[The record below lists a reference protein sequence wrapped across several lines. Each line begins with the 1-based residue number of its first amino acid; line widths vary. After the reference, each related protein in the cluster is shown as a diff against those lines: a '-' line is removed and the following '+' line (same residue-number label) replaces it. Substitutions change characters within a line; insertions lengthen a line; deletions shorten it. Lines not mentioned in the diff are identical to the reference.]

1 VTGSAD
7 PATADT
13 TEAMSTTGPV
23 IRTLDELGDMDELLR
38 VADRIWGTEPGAFVS
53 SSFLMALVHAG
64 GYVAGAFVDD
74 EMVGVSFGM
83 LASHTHGGRQ
93 EWCLHSHITG
103 IEPDRQ
109 HLGLGRVLKRHQRD
123 WSRARDLSAVTW
135 TFDPLVR
142 RNAWFNLHVLGA
154 VAVSY
159 HVDFYGA
166 LGDHINGVDDSD
178 RLLAYWS
185 VDAPRSLAADTGVLA
200 PIVPAAGDAL
210 VSTPADIVEIRR
222 TDAGEA
228 HRWRRDMRT
237 RLGPL
242 LDDGHVVGITTDAE
256 YVVSSRPIE
265 ETLAHGS

>member
-1 VTGSAD
+1 
-7 PATADT
+7 
-13 TEAMSTTGPV
+13 MSTSEPI

-53 SSFLMALVHAG
+53 SSFLMALAHSG
-64 GYVAGAFVDD
+64 GYVAGAFLDD

-83 LASHTHGGRQ
+83 LARHGHGSVS

-103 IEPDRQ
+103 IEPVHQ
-109 HLGLGRVLKRHQRD
+109 HTGLGRVLKRHQRH
-123 WSRARDLSAVTW
+123 WSRERELSAVTW

-166 LGDHINGVDDSD
+166 LGDHINGIDDSD

-185 VDAPRSLAADTGVLA
+185 VDAPRSVVADTAVLPSISA
-200 PIVPAAGDAL
+200 IDSDVL
-210 VSTPADIVEIRR
+210 VDIPDDIVEIRR
-222 TDAGEA
+222 TDPDRA
-228 HRWRRDMRT
+228 HRWRRQMRT
-237 RLGPL
+237 HLGPL
-242 LDDGHVVGITTDAE
+242 LVDGHVIGITSDAK
-256 YVVSSRPIE
+256 YVVSRRPME
-265 ETLAHGS
+265 ETLRHGS

>member
-1 VTGSAD
+1 
-7 PATADT
+7 
-13 TEAMSTTGPV
+13 MSTDDLV

-53 SSFLMALVHAG
+53 SSFLMALAHAG
-64 GYVAGAFVDD
+64 GYVAGAFVNG

-83 LASHTHGGRQ
+83 LARHDHGDVA

-103 IEPDRQ
+103 IEPGLQ
-109 HLGLGRVLKRHQRD
+109 HTGLGRRLKRHQRD
-123 WSRARDLSAVTW
+123 WSRERELSAVTW

-154 VAVSY
+154 VAISY

-166 LGDHINGVDDSD
+166 LGDHINGADDSD

-185 VDAPRSLAADTGVLA
+185 VNAPRSHAADVAVLSA
-200 PIVPAAGDAL
+200 ISPAHDDQL
-210 VSTPADIVEIRR
+210 VAIPDDIVEIRR
-222 TDAGEA
+222 TDPEDAR
-228 HRWRRDMRT
+228 RWRRDMRA

-242 LDDGHVVGITTDAE
+242 LEDGHIVGITSDAN
-256 YVVSSRPIE
+256 YVVSRRPIE

>member
-1 VTGSAD
+1 
-7 PATADT
+7 
-13 TEAMSTTGPV
+13 MSTDDLV

-53 SSFLMALVHAG
+53 SSFLMALAHAG
-64 GYVAGAFVDD
+64 GYVAGAFFDG

-83 LASHTHGGRQ
+83 LARHLHGDETQ
-93 EWCLHSHITG
+93 WCLHSHITG
-103 IEPDRQ
+103 IEPGLQ
-109 HLGLGRVLKRHQRD
+109 HTGLGRRLKRHQRD
-123 WSRARDLSAVTW
+123 WSRERELSAVTW

-166 LGDHINGVDDSD
+166 LGDDINGADDSD

-185 VDAPRSLAADTGVLA
+185 VDAPRTLAADTSALV
-200 PIVPAAGDAL
+200 PIVPGDSDESVAI
-210 VSTPADIVEIRR
+210 PHDIVELRR
-222 TDAGEA
+222 TEPARA
-228 HRWRRDMRT
+228 HRWRRDIRT
-237 RLGPL
+237 QLGPL
-242 LDDGHVVGITTDAE
+242 LENGHVVGITADAE
-256 YVVSSRPIE
+256 YVVSRRPIE